1 MEGRT
6 SQGAGRG
13 WRGSFRARIAIVFGL
28 QMLVVVIASLMAAYN
43 VAPLGAALAIML
55 CSGALAW
62 LAVSRAWLPIAALA
76 RLLNGWDPDHPDMEG
91 LAAEE
96 GKGRGK
102 DGDVASLVRGLH
114 GLASRIEG
122 FGERERN
129 FTRDAS
135 HELRSPLTVIK
146 MSSDMLADETDLSE
160 FGHRSLERIRRS
172 TRELESLVEAF
183 LILSRESDQGLAEE
197 DFIVNKVLRQEVDY
211 ARELIAGRP
220 VELILDEPAAF
231 ALHASPRVFAVLCG
245 QLIRHALQQT
255 DQGTIVVTVMP
266 GSVSVINP
274 AVDAPEPGTR
284 RHAAVDRHGF
294 DLAIARRLS
303 DRFQWPLELR
313 ALPGASRVAS
323 VRFPNPQPIE
333 A

>member
-1 MEGRT
+1 MEGSK
-6 SQGAGRG
+6 SQGTKRR
-13 WRGSFRARIAIVFGL
+13 RGSFRARVAIVFTL
-28 QMLVVVIASLMAAYN
+28 QTLVVVIASLMAAKN
-43 VAPLGAALAIML
+43 VAPIGAAIAIML
-55 CSGALAW
+55 SSAGLAW
-62 LAVSRAWLPIAALA
+62 LAVSREWVPIAALA
-76 RLLNGWDPDHPDMEG
+76 RLLDGWDPDKPDMAQLDAEG
-91 LAAEE
+91 
-96 GKGRGK
+96 GKQSNN
-102 DGDVASLVRGLH
+102 DVGSLIRGLH
-114 GLASRIEG
+114 GLASRIDG
-122 FGERERN
+122 YGERERN

-146 MSSDMLADETDLSE
+146 MSSDMLADETDLSD

-172 TRELESLVEAF
+172 TRELEALVEAF

-197 DFIVNKVLRQEVDY
+197 DFVVNKVLRQEVEY

-220 VELILDEPAAF
+220 VELILDEPASF

-255 DQGTIVVTVMP
+255 DQGVIVVTVMP

-274 AVDAPEPGTR
+274 AVDMPEEGSR
-284 RHAAVDRHGF
+284 RHASVDRHGF

-313 ALPGASRVAS
+313 SLPGANRVAS
-323 VRFPNPQPIE
+323 VRFPHPQPVE

>member
-1 MEGRT
+1 MEGR
-6 SQGAGRG
+6 SSLGSEQRK
-13 WRGSFRARIAIVFGL
+13 RVSFRSRIAVVFAL
-28 QMLVVVIASLMAAYN
+28 QTLVVVIATVMGANN
-43 VAPLGAALAIML
+43 VAPVWAVIAIMV
-55 CSGALAW
+55 CCGVLAW
-62 LAVSRAWLPIAALA
+62 LAVSREWMPVASLA
-76 RLLNGWDPDHPDMEG
+76 RLLEQWDPDRPDVDG
-91 LAAEE
+91 LASH
-96 GKGRGK
+96 GHHR
-102 DGDVASLVRGLH
+102 DGDIASLIRGVH
-114 GLASRIEG
+114 GLATRIAG
-122 FGERERN
+122 FEDRERN

-146 MSSDMLADETDLSE
+146 MSSDMLADETELTD

-197 DFIVNKVLRQEVDY
+197 DFVVNKVLRQEVEY

-220 VELILDEPAAF
+220 VELVLDEPASF

-255 DQGTIVVTVMP
+255 DHGTIVVTVMP

-274 AVDAPEPGTR
+274 ALDTPEPGSR
-284 RHAAVDRHGF
+284 RHASVDRHGF

-303 DRFQWPLELR
+303 DRFQWPLEMR

-323 VRFPNPQPIE
+323 IRFPHPQPVE

>member
-1 MEGRT
+1 M
-6 SQGAGRG
+6 
-13 WRGSFRARIAIVFGL
+13 VFAL
-28 QMLVVVIASLMAAYN
+28 QTAVMIIASLMAANN
-43 VAPLGAALAIML
+43 VAPLGAAIAIML
-55 CSGALAW
+55 CSGGLAW
-62 LAVSRAWLPIAALA
+62 LAVSREWIPVATLA
-76 RLLNGWDPDHPDMEG
+76 RLLEAWDPDRPDVEG
-91 LAAEE
+91 LSRE
-96 GKGRGK
+96 GGK
-102 DGDVASLVRGLH
+102 HSDNDVSTLIRGLS
-114 GLASRIEG
+114 GLVARIEG
-122 FGERERN
+122 YSERERN

-146 MSSDMLADETDLSE
+146 MSSDMLADETEMSE

-172 TRELESLVEAF
+172 TRELEALVEAF

-197 DFIVNKVLRQEVDY
+197 DFVVNAVLRQEVDY

-220 VELILDEPAAF
+220 VELVFDEPASF

-255 DQGTIVVTVMP
+255 DQGRIVVTVMP

-274 AVDAPEPGTR
+274 ALDAPEAGSR
-284 RHAAVDRHGF
+284 RHASVDRHGF

-313 ALPGASRVAS
+313 ALPGASRIAS
-323 VRFPNPQPIE
+323 VRFPHPQPVE

>member
-1 MEGRT
+1 MEGSS
-6 SQGAGRG
+6 SQGTRQS

-28 QMLVVVIASLMAAYN
+28 QTLVVVIASLMAAYN
-43 VAPLGAALAIML
+43 VAPVGAVLAIML
-55 CSGALAW
+55 CSGGLSW

-76 RLLNGWDPDHPDMEG
+76 KLLNGWDPDHPDMQG
-91 LAAEE
+91 LEAER
-96 GKGRGK
+96 GKG
-102 DGDVASLVRGLH
+102 GDNDVVSLVRGLH

-197 DFIVNKVLRQEVDY
+197 DFIVNAVLRQEVDY

-220 VELILDEPAAF
+220 VELILDEPSAF

-274 AVDAPEPGTR
+274 AVDAPDPGSR
-284 RHAAVDRHGF
+284 RHASVDRHGF

-323 VRFPNPQPIE
+323 VRFPNPQPVE

>member
-1 MEGRT
+1 M
-6 SQGAGRG
+6 
-13 WRGSFRARIAIVFGL
+13 VFAL
-28 QMLVVVIASLMAAYN
+28 QTAVMIIASLMAANN
-43 VAPLGAALAIML
+43 VAPLGAAIAIML
-55 CSGALAW
+55 CSGGLAW
-62 LAVSRAWLPIAALA
+62 LAVSREWIPVATLA
-76 RLLNGWDPDHPDMEG
+76 RLLEAWDPDRPDVEG
-91 LAAEE
+91 LSRE
-96 GKGRGK
+96 GGK
-102 DGDVASLVRGLH
+102 HSDNDVSTLIRGLS
-114 GLASRIEG
+114 GLVARIEG
-122 FGERERN
+122 YSERERN

-146 MSSDMLADETDLSE
+146 MSSDMLADETEMSE

-172 TRELESLVEAF
+172 TRELEALVEAF

-197 DFIVNKVLRQEVDY
+197 DFVVNAVLRQEVEY

-220 VELILDEPAAF
+220 VELVFDEPASF

-255 DQGTIVVTVMP
+255 DQGRIVVTVMP

-274 AVDAPEPGTR
+274 ALDAPEAGSR
-284 RHAAVDRHGF
+284 RHASVDRHGF

-313 ALPGASRVAS
+313 ALPGASRIAS
-323 VRFPNPQPIE
+323 VRFPHPQPVE

>member
-1 MEGRT
+1 MEGSKT
-6 SQGAGRG
+6 RG
-13 WRGSFRARIAIVFGL
+13 TIRRGSFRARIAVVFFL
-28 QMLVVVIASLMAAYN
+28 QTLVVVIASLMAANN
-43 VAPLGAALAIML
+43 VAPISAAIAIML
-55 CSGALAW
+55 SSGGLAW
-62 LAVSRAWLPIAALA
+62 LAVSREWMPVEALA
-76 RLLNGWDPDHPDMEG
+76 RLLDGWDPDRPDMEG
-91 LAAEE
+91 LHQQS
-96 GKGRGK
+96 GRK
-102 DGDVASLVRGLH
+102 ADGDVSRLVRGLH

-122 FGERERN
+122 YSERERN

-172 TRELESLVEAF
+172 TRELEALVEAF

-197 DFIVNKVLRQEVDY
+197 DFVVNKVLRQEVDY

-220 VELILDEPAAF
+220 VELVLDEPATF

-255 DQGTIVVTVMP
+255 DQGTVVVTVMP

-284 RHAAVDRHGF
+284 RHASVNPHGF

-303 DRFQWPLELR
+303 DRFQWPLETR
-313 ALPGASRVAS
+313 SLPGANRVSS
-323 VRFPNPQPIE
+323 VRFPHPQPVE

>member
-1 MEGRT
+1 MEGSK
-6 SQGAGRG
+6 SQGTRRR
-13 WRGSFRARIAIVFGL
+13 RGSFRARIAIVFTL
-28 QMLVVVIASLMAAYN
+28 QTLVVVIASLMAAKN
-43 VAPLGAALAIML
+43 VAPIGAAIAIML
-55 CSGALAW
+55 SSAGLAW
-62 LAVSRAWLPIAALA
+62 LAVSREWVPIAALA
-76 RLLNGWDPDHPDMEG
+76 RLLEGWDPDKPDMAQLDAEG
-91 LAAEE
+91 
-96 GKGRGK
+96 GKQSNN
-102 DGDVASLVRGLH
+102 DVGSLIRGLH
-114 GLASRIEG
+114 GLASRIDG
-122 FGERERN
+122 YGERERN

-146 MSSDMLADETDLSE
+146 MSSDMLADETDLSD

-172 TRELESLVEAF
+172 TRELEALVEAF

-197 DFIVNKVLRQEVDY
+197 DFVVNKVLRQEVEY

-220 VELILDEPAAF
+220 VELILDEPASF

-255 DQGTIVVTVMP
+255 DQGVIVVTVMP

-274 AVDAPEPGTR
+274 AVDMPEEGSR
-284 RHAAVDRHGF
+284 RHASVDRHGF

-313 ALPGASRVAS
+313 SLPGANRVAS
-323 VRFPNPQPIE
+323 VRFPHPQPVE
-333 A
+333 V

>member
-1 MEGRT
+1 MEGRET
-6 SQGAGRG
+6 QGTR
-13 WRGSFRARIAIVFGL
+13 RRHVSFGVRIAIVFAL
-28 QMLVVVIASLMAAYN
+28 QTAVVILASFMMANN
-43 VAPLGAALAIML
+43 VAPVGAAVAIML
-55 CSGALAW
+55 CSGGLAW
-62 LAVSRAWLPIAALA
+62 LAVSRQWRPVAALA
-76 RLLNGWDPDHPDMEG
+76 RMLEGWDPDRPDVGG
-91 LAAEE
+91 LDSQ
-96 GKGRGK
+96 GKGSN
-102 DGDVASLVRGLH
+102 GDVSSLIGGLR

-122 FGERERN
+122 YGERERN

-146 MSSDMLADETDLSE
+146 MSSDMLADETGLSD

-172 TRELESLVEAF
+172 TRELEALVEAF

-197 DFIVNKVLRQEVDY
+197 DFVVNKVLRQEVDY

-220 VELILDEPAAF
+220 VELVLDEPATF

-274 AVDAPEPGTR
+274 AVDVPDPGTR
-284 RHAAVDRHGF
+284 RHASVNGHGF

-303 DRFQWPLELR
+303 DRFEWPLETR
-313 ALPGASRVAS
+313 SLPGASRVSS
-323 VRFPNPQPIE
+323 VRFPHPQPVE

>member
-1 MEGRT
+1 MDGT
-6 SQGAGRG
+6 VSQAQRRR
-13 WRGSFRARIAIVFGL
+13 RGSFRARIAVVFAL
-28 QMLVVVIASLMAAYN
+28 QTAVVIIASVMMANN
-43 VAPLGAALAIML
+43 VAPVGAAMAIML
-55 CSGALAW
+55 CSAGLAF
-62 LAVSRAWLPIAALA
+62 LAVSREWLPVAALA
-76 RLLNGWDPDHPDMEG
+76 RLLEGWDPERPDMAG
-91 LAAEE
+91 LDREN
-96 GKGRGK
+96 GKRS
-102 DGDVASLVRGLH
+102 DNDVVSLVRGLH
-114 GLASRIEG
+114 GLASRIDG
-122 FGERERN
+122 YGERERN

-146 MSSDMLADETDLSE
+146 MSSDMLADETDLSD

-172 TRELESLVEAF
+172 TRELEALVEAF

-197 DFIVNKVLRQEVDY
+197 DFVVNKILRQEVEY

-220 VELILDEPAAF
+220 VELILDEPATF

-274 AVDAPEPGTR
+274 AIDIPDPGTR

-303 DRFQWPLELR
+303 DRFDWPLETR
-313 ALPGASRVAS
+313 SLPGASRVSS
-323 VRFPNPQPIE
+323 VRFPHPQPVE

>member
-1 MEGRT
+1 MEGRAPKE
-6 SQGAGRG
+6 QRRR
-13 WRGSFRARIAIVFGL
+13 RGSFRARIAVVFLL
-28 QMLVVVIASLMAAYN
+28 QTAVTVIAALMAANN
-43 VAPLGAALAIML
+43 VAPVGAVLVIVL

-62 LAVSRAWLPIAALA
+62 LAVSREWIPVAALA
-76 RLLNGWDPDHPDMEG
+76 RLLDAWDPDRPDMAGLDREG
-91 LAAEE
+91 D
-96 GKGRGK
+96 KRS
-102 DGDVASLVRGLH
+102 DGDIGSLIRGLH
-114 GLASRIEG
+114 GLATRIEG

-146 MSSDMLADETDLSE
+146 MSSDMLADETELSE

-172 TRELESLVEAF
+172 TRELEALVEAF

-197 DFIVNKVLRQEVDY
+197 DFVVNSVLRQEVDY

-220 VELILDEPAAF
+220 VQLILDEPASF

-274 AVDAPEPGTR
+274 AVDAPEAGSR

-313 ALPGASRVAS
+313 ALPGASRIAS
-323 VRFPNPQPIE
+323 VRFPHPQPVE

>member
-1 MEGRT
+1 MF
-6 SQGAGRG
+6 A
-13 WRGSFRARIAIVFGL
+13 L
-28 QMLVVVIASLMAAYN
+28 QIVVVLIATFMGMNN
-43 VAPLGAALAIML
+43 VAPLWAVLAVVL
-55 CSGALAW
+55 CSGGLAW
-62 LAVSRAWLPIAALA
+62 MAVAREWKPVSALA
-76 RLLNGWDPDHPDMEG
+76 RAMETWDPNRPDMEVFG
-91 LAAEE
+91 SGHLSR
-96 GKGRGK
+96 KS
-102 DGDVASLVRGLH
+102 DGDVVSLVKSLH
-114 GLASRIEG
+114 GFATRIESY
-122 FGERERN
+122 GERERN

-146 MSSDMLADETDLSE
+146 MSSDMLADEPLLSE

-172 TRELESLVEAF
+172 ARELEALVEAF
-183 LILSRESDQGLAEE
+183 LILSRESDKGLAEE
-197 DFIVNKVLRQEVDY
+197 DFIVNDVLRQEVEY

-220 VELILDEPAAF
+220 VELILDEPATF

-255 DQGTIVVTVMP
+255 DQGRIVVTVMP

-274 AVDAPEPGTR
+274 AVDAVEAPSARKAHTS
-284 RHAAVDRHGF
+284 VDRHGF

-313 ALPGASRVAS
+313 TLPGANRIAS
-323 VRFPNPQPIE
+323 IRFPHPQI